1 MIAPSVAPSELKQT
15 PEYQAARVLDLTA
28 GELEALKAQLVDRVF
43 ELDDRIRAL
52 KERSREMRALPFEQ
66 VRHG

>member
-1 MIAPSVAPSELKQT
+1 MIAPSVAPSELQQT
-15 PEYQAARVLDLTA
+15 PEYQAARVLDFTA
-28 GELEALKAQLVDRVF
+28 SELEALKLQLVDRVA

-52 KERSREMRALPFEQ
+52 RVKSRDMRALPFEQ

>member
-1 MIAPSVAPSELKQT
+1 MIAPAVAPSELQQT

-28 GELEALKAQLVDRVF
+28 GELEALKLQLVDRVA

-52 KERSREMRALPFEQ
+52 RAKSRDMRALPFEQ